1 MTQQEFNQMV
11 NAGIQRLMK
20 PTRYVAKC
28 IADDGEVRIVY
39 IKAYN
44 KDEAYELVY
53 EETEGF
59 CDTAEVWVELDNGQY
74 AYEVTA

>member
-1 MTQQEFNQMV
+1 MTPAAFNQMI
-11 NAGIQRLMK
+11 NADIARMMK

-39 IKAYN
+39 VQAYD
-44 KDEAYELVY
+44 KDGAYELVY

-74 AYEVTA
+74 AYEG